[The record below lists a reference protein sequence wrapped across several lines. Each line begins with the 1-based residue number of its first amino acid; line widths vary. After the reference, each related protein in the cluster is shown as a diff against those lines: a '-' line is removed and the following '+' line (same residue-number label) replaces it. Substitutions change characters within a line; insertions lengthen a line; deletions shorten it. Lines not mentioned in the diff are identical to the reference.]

1 MWTEIPK
8 MYVQSN
14 KTLESCKLVEIFEKG
29 SFCLT
34 SVQLKSILDLLNHL
48 TLVVEKRAQS
58 KERGLL
64 HNSFMYIKQL

>member
-29 SFCLT
+29 SFCDIYKLDEIFLAFT
-34 SVQLKSILDLLNHL
+34 WLLK
-48 TLVVEKRAQS
+48 TLSRDFYEVVPLIFQ
-58 KERGLL
+58 G
-64 HNSFMYIKQL
+64 I